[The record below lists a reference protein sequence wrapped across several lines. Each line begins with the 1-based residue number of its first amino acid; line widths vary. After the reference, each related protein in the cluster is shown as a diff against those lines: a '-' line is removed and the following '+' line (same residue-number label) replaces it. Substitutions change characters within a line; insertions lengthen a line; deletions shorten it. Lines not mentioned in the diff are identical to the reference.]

1 MRLDILCARQTGRS
15 RRQIKPL
22 LAQGCIQVNAQIEQ
36 DPKAWVTGFDRIVLT
51 DEQGQ
56 SRLIQPGRPREYWML
71 HKPAGYI
78 SSHVSES
85 GHPTVFELL
94 PEAVRQDV
102 HFVGRLDVT
111 TTGLMLMTSDGQWSK
126 RLSRPEF
133 HMPKVYRVQT
143 ESPMDTADRQA
154 FAEGV
159 WLHGEACITRPA
171 ALEIINE
178 HWVRLTLHEGRRHQV
193 KRMLRC
199 RHNRVLALHRE
210 SMGPLTLQG
219 LAEGSARRLSA
230 EELQAVDSALQQ
242 CVECTEK

>member
-1 MRLDILCARQTGRS
+1 M
-15 RRQIKPL
+15 KPL
-22 LAQGCIQVNAQIEQ
+22 LAQGHVWVNDQVEQ
-36 DPKAWVTGFDRIVLT
+36 DPKAWVTGFDRIEIT

-56 SRLIQPGRPREYWML
+56 PCLIQTGRPREYWIL

-94 PEAVRQDV
+94 PEAVRQEV

-143 ESPMDTADRQA
+143 ESPMDEADKQA

-159 WLHGEACITRPA
+159 WLHGESCLTRPA
-171 ALEIINE
+171 ALEIMND

-219 LAEGSARRLSA
+219 LAEGEVRRLRA
-230 EELQAVDSALQQ
+230 EELQAVDDELQRHIESYSA
-242 CVECTEK
+242 EKMHSLLS